1 MDYPFPE
8 LLDKGVYYMLAQ
20 LPSALQN
27 LHLPLRLKL
36 WDGHELDLGPTPSV
50 TIVVK
55 DPQLVSQFT
64 HPSLDLL
71 GGAFVE
77 GRLEL
82 VGSIREVIRVCDEL
96 SQALLNEDDDDLPM
110 RSEHDKATDAAS
122 ISYHYDLSNA
132 FYQLWLD
139 REMVYSCAY
148 FKTGTETLE
157 QAQQDKFHHLC
168 RKLRLQPGEYLLD
181 VGCGWGGL
189 SRFAARE
196 YGVKVF
202 GITLSSEQLALAR
215 ERVDAEGLQDKV
227 ELQLLDYR
235 DLPQDGRFD
244 KIVSV
249 GMFEHVGHAN
259 LELYAKRLFGAVRE
273 GGLVMNHGITA
284 KHTDGRPVGRGA
296 GSFIERYVFPNGEL
310 PHVSMISAYLSEAGL
325 EIIDVES
332 LRLHYAR
339 TLEHWSE
346 RLEARLGEA
355 ATMVPEQTLRIW
367 RLYLAGCAYAF
378 AKGWI
383 NLHQILAVKPYAD
396 GSLDL
401 PMTRAD
407 IYR

>member
-1 MDYPFPE
+1 
-8 LLDKGVYYMLAQ
+8 MLAQ
-20 LPSALQN
+20 LPPALQN
-27 LHLPLRLKL
+27 LHLPLRLRL
-36 WDGHELDLGPTPSV
+36 WDGHEFNLGPSPSV

-55 DPQLVSQFT
+55 DPQLVTQFT

-71 GGAFVE
+71 GSAFVE

-82 VGSIREVIRVCDEL
+82 EGPISEVVRVCDEM
-96 SQALLNEDDDDLPM
+96 SQALLEDEGENLPV
-110 RSEHDKATDAAS
+110 RAEHDKAADAAA
-122 ISYHYDLSNA
+122 IAYHYDLSNA

-139 REMVYSCAY
+139 QEMVYSCAY
-148 FKTGTETLE
+148 FETGGETLE
-157 QAQQDKFHHLC
+157 QAQQAKFRHLC

-189 SRFAARE
+189 ARYAARE
-196 YGVKVF
+196 FGVKVF
-202 GITLSSEQLALAR
+202 GITLSEQQLVLAR
-215 ERVDAEGLQDKV
+215 ERVKAQGLDGQV

-244 KIVSV
+244 KVVSV

-259 LELYAKRLFGAVRE
+259 LPVYCQRLFGAVRE

-296 GSFIERYVFPNGEL
+296 GDFIERYVFPNGEL
-310 PHVSMISAYLSEAGL
+310 PHLSMISAQISEVGL
-325 EIIDVES
+325 EVVDVES

-339 TLEHWSE
+339 TLDFWSE
-346 RLEARLGEA
+346 RLEENLQA
-355 ATMVPEQTLRIW
+355 AAKLVPEQALRIW

-383 NLHQILAVKPYAD
+383 NLHQILAVKPHAD
-396 GSLDL
+396 GSHELPWTRDDL
-401 PMTRAD
+401 
-407 IYR
+407 YRD

>member
-1 MDYPFPE
+1 
-8 LLDKGVYYMLAQ
+8 MLAQ
-20 LPSALQN
+20 LPPALQN
-27 LHLPLRLKL
+27 LHLPLRLRL
-36 WDGHELDLGPTPSV
+36 WDGHEFNLGPSPSV

-55 DPQLVSQFT
+55 DPQLVTQFT

-71 GGAFVE
+71 GSAFVE

-82 VGSIREVIRVCDEL
+82 EGPISEVVRVCDEM
-96 SQALLNEDDDDLPM
+96 SQALLEDEGENLPV
-110 RSEHDKATDAAS
+110 RAEHDKAADAAA
-122 ISYHYDLSNA
+122 IAYHYDLSNA

-139 REMVYSCAY
+139 QEMVYSCAY
-148 FKTGTETLE
+148 FETGGETLE
-157 QAQQDKFHHLC
+157 QAQQAKFRHLC

-189 SRFAARE
+189 ARYAARE
-196 YGVKVF
+196 FGVKVF
-202 GITLSSEQLALAR
+202 GITLSEQQLVLAR
-215 ERVDAEGLQDKV
+215 ERVKAQGLDGLV

-244 KIVSV
+244 KVVSV

-259 LELYAKRLFGAVRE
+259 LPVYCQRLFGAVRE

-296 GSFIERYVFPNGEL
+296 GDFIERYVFPNGEL
-310 PHVSMISAYLSEAGL
+310 PHLSMISAQISEVGL
-325 EIIDVES
+325 EVVDVES

-339 TLEHWSE
+339 TLDFWSE
-346 RLEARLGEA
+346 RLEDNLQA
-355 ATMVPEQTLRIW
+355 AAKLVPEQALRIW

-383 NLHQILAVKPYAD
+383 NLHQILAVKPHAD
-396 GSLDL
+396 GSHELPWTRDDL
-401 PMTRAD
+401 
-407 IYR
+407 YRD